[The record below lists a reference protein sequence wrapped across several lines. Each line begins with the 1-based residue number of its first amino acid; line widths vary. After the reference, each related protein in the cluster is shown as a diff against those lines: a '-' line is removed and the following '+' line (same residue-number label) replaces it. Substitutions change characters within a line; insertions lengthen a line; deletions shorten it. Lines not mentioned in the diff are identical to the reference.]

1 MHNYAVHAL
10 INYIRNKA
18 IVIRKNVEYFLITKI
33 AALKIS
39 PLERAVGKFIF
50 HIC

>member
-1 MHNYAVHAL
+1 MHNYAVYVL

-18 IVIRKNVEYFLITKI
+18 IVIKKNVEYFLITKI

-39 PLERAVGKFIF
+39 PLERVIGKLSRR
-50 HIC
+50 